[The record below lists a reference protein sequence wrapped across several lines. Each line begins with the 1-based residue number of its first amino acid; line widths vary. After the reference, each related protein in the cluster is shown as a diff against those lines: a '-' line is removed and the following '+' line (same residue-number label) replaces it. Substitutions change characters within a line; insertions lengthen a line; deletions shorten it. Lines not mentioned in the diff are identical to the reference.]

1 MKTVFV
7 CVMAMAL
14 AAAAGCQSVGARG
27 GSASAEEGFKIGVPS
42 TETDV
47 KQGQLQTVTISLQR
61 GDYFKQDVSLD
72 IKTTAGITIQPATI
86 MVKAGD
92 SPDVQLQILA
102 TKDAALGECRVSVVG
117 TPATGEPTSADF
129 NVMVVTQ

>member
-7 CVMAMAL
+7 GVMAMAL
-14 AAAAGCQSVGARG
+14 AAAAGCQSTGSRG
-27 GSASAEEGFKIGVPS
+27 GSAPAEEGFKIGVPG

-72 IKTTAGITIQPATI
+72 IKTTAGITIQPNTI
-86 MVKAGD
+86 VVKASD

-102 TKDAALGECRVSVVG
+102 TKDAALGECHVSVTG
-117 TPATGEPTSADF
+117 TPSTGEPTSADF
-129 NVMVVTQ
+129 NVMVVSQ